1 MDKKPMFD
9 WRLEPQKE
17 NEMAH
22 MYFTGEVSPERI
34 MPRMSADVD
43 AFLSR
48 AKAFEATAALPLTYE
63 AGLIVSDNAAA
74 AMSEEQIAAIG
85 NASNG

>member
-1 MDKKPMFD
+1 
-9 WRLEPQKE
+9 
-17 NEMAH
+17 MAH
-22 MYFTGEVSPERI
+22 TYFTGDAHPERI

-48 AKAFEATAALPLTYE
+48 ANAFEATAALPLTYD